1 MNKQHKT
8 LAAILLLLTLGL
20 CPLHA
25 ALADNDSLL
34 TSLQTEINRSMQ
46 GLKMANAASPCF
58 IDFRLTDLNTV
69 YIRAMRGEVVY
80 ANQNSHRN
88 GLPTVLVGDYQNTNQ
103 NVIMNYQQL
112 YNYRSNAI
120 NVVFGSDDA
129 VIRTCIWQVLDKNYK
144 DAAEL
149 YANKM
154 GLLKQTEVPEE
165 DRNIPDFQRMEA
177 TRKIFPVR
185 QQTFDLNQ
193 LKEYVRKASEVFK
206 EYHELDN
213 SHIYLYAGSADVR
226 YSNSEGT
233 LCRYPDNL
241 ISIFINARAQSAD
254 GEEINEL
261 AQLLYSS
268 IEELP
273 TQKELEDI
281 CRGKAE
287 LIQQKLAA
295 SMIKESYV
303 GPVLF
308 EGEAVADLVERYFAD
323 PSKGVMGKRKGIAT
337 AEINRYYSDNPAL
350 EGNQL
355 EPMVNKKVI
364 SRDLTLSAMSGTPE
378 YRGQKLLGYY
388 PVDVQGVEPDKELAL
403 IKDGVLKNMLTMRMP
418 TRQFRTSNGHARS
431 SINGGNLLLC
441 PGVLRLSSKTSCA
454 PDELK
459 KRLMAAA
466 KEEDYSYAYI
476 VRKITNDT
484 PSQLYRVNVSDGSE
498 ELVRGATMKDISL
511 RTFKRISGVSG
522 QENIYNRI
530 RDDVKSTY
538 ITPSAILLDEVDIA
552 KDSKLVL
559 KKSYAVDKPTPGK

>member
-1 MNKQHKT
+1 MKNQHKT
-8 LAAILLLLTLGL
+8 LTGILLFSSLGL
-20 CPLHA
+20 CSLHA
-25 ALADNDSLL
+25 ASADNDSVL
-34 TSLQTEINRSMQ
+34 TSMQTEINRSME

-58 IDFRLTDLNTV
+58 IDFLLTDLNTV
-69 YIRAMRGEVVY
+69 YIKAVRGEVLY
-80 ANQNSHRN
+80 ANRNSHRN

-112 YNYRSNAI
+112 YSYGGNAT
-120 NVVFGSDDA
+120 NVVFGNDDS
-129 VIRTCIWQVLDKNYK
+129 VVRTCIWQVLDKNYK
-144 DAAEL
+144 SAAEL

-154 GLLKQTEVPEE
+154 GLIKQTEIPEE

-177 TRKIFPVR
+177 TRKLFPVQ

-193 LKEYVRKASEVFK
+193 LKEYIRQASAVFK
-206 EYHELDN
+206 EYSELND
-213 SHIYLYAGSADVR
+213 SYIYLYAGSADVR

-241 ISIFINARAQSAD
+241 ISLSIGARAQSAD
-254 GEEINEL
+254 GEEIKEYI
-261 AQLLYSS
+261 QLLYSS
-268 IEELP
+268 PSELP
-273 TQKELEDI
+273 TQKELENI
-281 CRGKAE
+281 CRAKAG
-287 LIQQKLAA
+287 LIQQKLA
-295 SMIKESYV
+295 SPMVKDSYV

-323 PSKGVMGKRKGIAT
+323 ASKGIISRRKGIAS
-337 AEINRYYSDNPAL
+337 AEISRYYSNNPAL
-350 EGNQL
+350 EGNLL
-355 EPMVNKKVI
+355 EPMINKKVV

-388 PVDVQGVEPDKELAL
+388 PIDVQGVEPDKELAL
-403 IKDGVLKNMLTMRMP
+403 IKEGVLKNMLTMRTP

-431 SINGGNLLLC
+431 PINGGNLFLS
-441 PGVLRLSSKTSCA
+441 PGVLRLSSKTSCT

-459 KRLMAAA
+459 KRLIAAA

-476 VRKITNDT
+476 VRKITDNT

-498 ELVRGATMKDISL
+498 ELVRGATIKDLSL

-522 QENIYNRI
+522 EENIYNRI
-530 RDDVKSTY
+530 RNDIKSTY

-559 KKSYAVDKPTPGK
+559 KKSYAVDKPM